1 MGLGQPSREKELPPP
16 EPPNLHVLPA
26 GFRVVECSWDDWR
39 LRELNRQ
46 FNKED
51 APHSVAKVTTRAGSL
66 GWAPALRLLL
76 WWSLR

>member
-46 FNKED
+46 FSKED
-51 APHSVAKVTTRAGSL
+51 VC
-66 GWAPALRLLL
+66 LL
-76 WWSLR
+76 SQK